1 MKDRKDLRSTS
12 LLVVGVSILSLFVWA
27 GAVATGA
34 ERHSGSVVAVDAAT
48 RTLVI
53 DEIGANA
60 KEQKLRLRLAPQAQL
75 ILSERNDHPED
86 FQHVFKEV
94 PIGLSD
100 LKPGDFVVVEV
111 VKAGK
116 ENLADLVMITLRR

>member
-1 MKDRKDLRSTS
+1 MKDRRDLRSTS
-12 LLVVGVSILSLFVWA
+12 LLAVGVSILSLFVWA

-60 KEQKLRLRLAPQAQL
+60 KEQRLRLRLAP
-75 ILSERNDHPED
+75 
-86 FQHVFKEV
+86 
-94 PIGLSD
+94 GLSWSCPSATSTR
-100 LKPGDFVVVEV
+100 KTSRAPS
-111 VKAGK
+111 
-116 ENLADLVMITLRR
+116 RRCRSAFPTSI

>member
-12 LLVVGVSILSLFVWA
+12 LLAVGVSILSLFVWA
-27 GAVATGA
+27 SAVATAA
-34 ERHSGSVVAVDAAT
+34 ERHSGRVAAVDAAT

-60 KEQKLRLRLAPQAQL
+60 KEQRLRLRLAPGAQL
-75 ILSERNDHPED
+75 VMSERDEHD
-86 FQHVFKEV
+86 LQRAFKEV

-100 LKPGDFVVVEV
+100 VNPGDFVVVEL
-111 VKAGK
+111 VKEGK
-116 ENLADLVMITLRR
+116 ENLADL

>member
-27 GAVATGA
+27 GTVATGA

-116 ENLADLVMITLRR
+116 ENLADLVMVTLRR

>member
-1 MKDRKDLRSTS
+1 MKDRRDLRSTS
-12 LLVVGVSILSLFVWA
+12 LLAVGVSILSLFVWA

-60 KEQKLRLRLAPQAQL
+60 KEQRLRLRLAPGAQL
-75 ILSERNDHPED
+75 VMSERDEHPED
-86 FQHVFKEV
+86 LQRAFKEV

-100 LKPGDFVVVEV
+100 VNPGDFVVVEL

-116 ENLADLVMITLRR
+116 ENLADLVMVTLRR